1 MLVYVC
7 PKCKYTD
14 VLDEQGGDCRRCG
27 TGYVSLGLSTLEYND
42 LDSDQV
48 EKLIN
53 EKTGLTETVEEDAEE
68 IAEDEEVEEVE
79 EDEETEEIEE
89 DDEVEE
95 TGEVEESEEIRPK
108 AVKKPAGSA
117 KRVNTKRITEGVS
130 AQMFTQ
136 SAGNLIKKIKDT
148 KIEDVVGS
156 VDEEDSTE
164 IDAAYQNLNK
174 KTLGVAVAM
183 SPGVFFAIAALMNLI
198 LPRALQDPV
207 DIIILIPAGVAW
219 LASIFYFAG
228 IGRVLKVAGKII
240 TLNGLLVFTIY
251 GIPVMIFTFF
261 MAVILLIMFPV
272 IPVYSAYKEEKERF
286 DDICALAGMRAD
298 EAGSK
303 VRKMNKRLKI
313 AVAVCGVFYL
323 GLLALIMAPNFI
335 KK

>member
-1 MLVYVC
+1 MLVFVC

-14 VLDEQGGDCRRCG
+14 VLEEQGGNCRRCG
-27 TGYVSLGLSTLEYND
+27 TGYISLGVSTLEYND

-48 EKLIN
+48 EQLIK
-53 EKTGLTETVEEDAEE
+53 EKTGSRPVTTVVEEIEE
-68 IAEDEEVEEVE
+68 DEEVERIEEVDEIEEEEEVEEVE
-79 EDEETEEIEE
+79 EEEA
-89 DDEVEE
+89 
-95 TGEVEESEEIRPK
+95 GEAEKYEAPV
-108 AVKKPAGSA
+108 

-148 KIEDVVGS
+148 KIEDIVGS
-156 VDEEDSTE
+156 VDEDDSTE
-164 IDAAYQNLNK
+164 IDVAYQNLNK

-183 SPGVFFAIAALMNLI
+183 SPGVFFALAAFMNLI

-207 DIIILIPAGVAW
+207 DIVLLIPAGLAW
-219 LASIFYFAG
+219 IASVFYFAG

-261 MAVILLIMFPV
+261 MAVMLLIMFPV

-286 DDICALAGMRAD
+286 EDICALAGMRAN

-303 VRKMNKRLKI
+303 VRKQNKILKI
-313 AVAVCGVFYL
+313 VVAVCGFFYL
-323 GLLALIMAPNFI
+323 GLLVLLFGPNF